1 MEDPQVRKQFDEA
14 LTRFIE
20 RTKEDKRVLAIIIYG
35 SMAYDEVTERSNIN
49 AYVLVEEGQ
58 HGRHD

>member
-1 MEDPQVRKQFDEA
+1 MEDPQVRKQFNEA

-20 RTKEDKRVLAIIIYG
+20 RAKEDKRVLAIIVYG

-49 AYVLVEEGQ
+49 AHVIV
-58 HGRHD
+58 D